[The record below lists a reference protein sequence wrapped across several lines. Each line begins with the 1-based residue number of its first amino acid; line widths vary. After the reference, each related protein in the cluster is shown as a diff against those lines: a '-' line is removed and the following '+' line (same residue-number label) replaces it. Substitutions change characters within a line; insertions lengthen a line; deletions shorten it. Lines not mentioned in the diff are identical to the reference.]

1 MDLFKFMNNM
11 WHGFLQQDRHT
22 ESLFLSKGFYL
33 LFPEAIAGKCWRK
46 KIWFCFPM
54 LLSFW
59 YDFASIKCLNME
71 NTSTSLNWKKRFKK
85 DTSKLSPYFPFVFIK
100 PFYIFWFQI
109 KETFVCSLLPNFWN
123 DQFFAAFSGTKRW
136 KFVSSVMS
144 NCERLVA
151 VLKKSLV
158 LSFSD

>member
-1 MDLFKFMNNM
+1 MLEKKNLILFSYAAFLLVRFCQHKVSEHGKYFHKFK
-11 WHGFLQQDRHT
+11 L
-22 ESLFLSKGFYL
+22 
-33 LFPEAIAGKCWRK
+33 
-46 KIWFCFPM
+46 
-54 LLSFW
+54 
-59 YDFASIKCLNME
+59 
-71 NTSTSLNWKKRFKK
+71 KKRFKK
-85 DTSKLSPYFPFVFIK
+85 DTFKLSSYFPFVFIK

-144 NCERLVA
+144 NCDRLVA